1 MTGPADL
8 VAILGITDEVH
19 AYMLAKYRQYL
30 GLQVAQPPTTWTSEM
45 IADCNHSVAVIA
57 EATNHRCK
65 CSVLRPTLA
74 NYN

>member
-1 MTGPADL
+1 MTRSADQ
-8 VAILGITDEVH
+8 VAILCITDQVH

-30 GLQVAQPPTTWTSEM
+30 GLQVAKPPPNWTSEM

-65 CSVLRPTLA
+65 PSLGPPA
-74 NYN
+74 DIS